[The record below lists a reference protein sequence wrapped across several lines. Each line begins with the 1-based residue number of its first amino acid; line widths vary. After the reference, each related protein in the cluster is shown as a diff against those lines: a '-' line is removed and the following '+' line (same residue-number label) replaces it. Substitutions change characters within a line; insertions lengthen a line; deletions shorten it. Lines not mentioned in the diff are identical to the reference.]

1 MQCVRP
7 PGTSP
12 VQQRAL
18 LTSTSLKVDWAEVA
32 KLQFPTKVEQDKPG
46 SGKSSLTKLLSGRF
60 PKDKSVTIQ
69 GQVVYNGTPTAELH
83 RRLPQFVA
91 YVPQREKHYP
101 ELTVK
106 ETLEFAHA
114 ACGGE
119 LSERD
124 ASRLVNGS
132 PEENTGALEAA
143 RAMTRHHPDVVIQ
156 QLGLE
161 NITHYNTCTLRA
173 SPAG

>member
-1 MQCVRP
+1 MMM
-7 PGTSP
+7 
-12 VQQRAL
+12 AL
-18 LTSTSLKVDWAEVA
+18 QSLTANLGAITLV
-32 KLQFPTKVEQDKPG
+32 LGQPG

>member
-1 MQCVRP
+1 MSNNPFTNKFIAVKSDGQVAHGDQVNPEERER
-7 PGTSP
+7 
-12 VQQRAL
+12 RAQAWDHHAGAR
-18 LTSTSLKVDWAEVA
+18 TAG
-32 KLQFPTKVEQDKPG
+32 P
-46 SGKSSLTKLLSGRF
+46 GKSSLTKLLSGRF

-69 GQVVYNGTPTAELH
+69 GQVVYNGTSTAELH

-106 ETLEFAHA
+106 EPLEFAHA

-124 ASRLVNGS
+124 AW
-132 PEENTGALEAA
+132 
-143 RAMTRHHPDVVIQ
+143 
-156 QLGLE
+156 
-161 NITHYNTCTLRA
+161 
-173 SPAG
+173 